1 MKEEREFGTLDER
14 PRAAVDQAYADS
26 PDEGDA
32 MSVLLRIRCG
42 P

>member
-14 PRAAVDQAYADS
+14 TRAAVGKAYTDS
-26 PDEGDA
+26 PDEGDE
-32 MSVLLRIRCG
+32 MSVRLRIRCG